1 MGPLNW
7 LAIVL
12 ATVVFFAVGAV
23 WYSALFARAWQ
34 REVGLT
40 TEQLTGGRNM
50 LLIMGTCLLL
60 EFIVVLML
68 GHLFARIQPGDHA
81 KMMMATGF
89 GLAIMAPAIGINYL
103 YQRRSLKL
111 FLIDAGHFVVGMT
124 AVGLVFVLLD

>member
-12 ATVVFFAVGAV
+12 GTVVFFAVGAV
-23 WYSALFARAWQ
+23 WYSALFAKAWQ

-40 TEQLTGGRNM
+40 TEQLTGGRSM
-50 LLIMGTCLLL
+50 MLIMGTCLLL

-89 GLAIMAPAIGINYL
+89 GLAVMAPAIGINYL
-103 YQRRSLKL
+103 YQRRSLTL